1 MPFSMRRLYGHSK
14 HTMRSLRGC
23 LLAIVLLACLPL
35 PGNAASPTLDM
46 HHTSWTARDG
56 TPPFIIAM
64 AQSADG
70 WLWLAASSGLYR
82 FDGVTFE
89 RVKGS
94 NPALRSTNLWGMHLL
109 DSGALW
115 LGYRHGG
122 ASIWQNGKVRNYGL
136 AEGLPP
142 SSTLDFAED
151 ASGRLWIATARGL
164 FLFDGQRWASPAPQ
178 MLAPD
183 SMCTLLRDQQRTLWA
198 QCEGGVYQL
207 PAGATHFT
215 KVPGPKGIGRLVQAP
230 DQTIW
235 SVGGPKAEVVALSG
249 PGMKRPHPAWP
260 APRFAG
266 GTMLFERD
274 GQHVWV
280 VSNNGLVRTGP
291 DGSSAS
297 FGMAQGLSGAMPNFI
312 LQDREGN
319 IWVGTE
325 NGLDRFR
332 PQQLSGVL
340 LPRVNNDS
348 VAIAAAPHGGLWV
361 DQTLLKDP
369 QRKTFDRLPKETP
382 QPAVSVLWRESA
394 SSLWTGAHDGLWHEH
409 DGQRQHLP
417 FPANAPRDP
426 HIYAIARDSAGAPW
440 ISLRQRGIYRW
451 HDGAWSLPPGIP
463 ATMRASLLYRDT
475 SGRMWLGMGD
485 KGVAMQEHGRLRQF
499 GQAEGLQVGIPL
511 QILQVG
517 KDVLVSGENGLFRY
531 DGKRFHHLAGV
542 GDDGLYG
549 ASGMLYVND
558 TLWLNGVAGITVIDG
573 QQLRLAA
580 RDPGHRLRFRRL
592 DHKDGLQGRATQS
605 APLPSAVAGT
615 DGRLWFTTTAG
626 LFWLDPGKQ
635 TSNPLPPPVQIL
647 RVSADGVSHPITG
660 DASVAL
666 PALPARVQI
675 DYTALSL
682 SMPERMQFAYRLEGI
697 DHQWQDG
704 GSSRSTTY
712 TDLPPGSYRFL
723 VKASNNDGV
732 WSNAVAETRF
742 SVAPTLYQSHW
753 FRTLC
758 AIALALMLWWLY
770 RLRLRQVKRQLRAR
784 FGERLDERERIS
796 RELHD
801 TFLQTVQGLVLK
813 IHSLSL
819 QMPADAPMRQ
829 ELERSLA
836 TAEKA
841 LEEGRDRVQALRTST
856 ELQSELVA
864 AVSAAVGDVYRTINN
879 AGGAVLLHA
888 QGSGTVRPLQPEVH
902 EELFAIAREALLNAA
917 HHADAG
923 EVRFDVTYGVQQ
935 FSMCIA
941 DNGKGLPASV
951 LQAGGPGGHFG
962 IVGMRERA
970 ARIGATLNVTSSAQG
985 TQWQLLM
992 PARRAYLS

>member
-1 MPFSMRRLYGHSK
+1 
-14 HTMRSLRGC
+14 MRSLRGW
-23 LLAIVLLACLPL
+23 LFAAIALAGCLPV
-35 PGNAASPTLDM
+35 AHADSPVPDM
-46 HHTSWTARDG
+46 HHTSWTTKDG
-56 TPPFIIAM
+56 APPFIIAM

-70 WLWLAASSGLYR
+70 WLWLASSSGLYR

-89 RVKGS
+89 RIKGS
-94 NPALRSTNLWGMHLL
+94 DPEFRSSNVWGLRLL

-115 LGYRHGG
+115 LGYRYGG
-122 ASIWQNGKVRNYGL
+122 ASVWQDGKVSNYGL
-136 AEGLPP
+136 EEGLPP
-142 SSTLDFAED
+142 SSSLDFAED
-151 ASGRLWIATARGL
+151 ASGRLWIATVRGL
-164 FLFDGQRWASPAPQ
+164 FLFDGQRWARPAPAMQ
-178 MLAPD
+178 APD

-235 SVGGPKAEVVALSG
+235 SVGGPKAEVAALAG
-249 PGMKRPHPAWP
+249 PGIKQPRPAWP

-274 GQHVWV
+274 GRHVWV
-280 VSNNGLVRTGP
+280 VSNNGLVRVAA
-291 DGSSAS
+291 DGSRTS
-297 FGMAQGLSGAMPNFI
+297 FGMPQGLSGAMPNFI

-332 PQQLSGVL
+332 PQQLNGVL
-340 LPRVNNDS
+340 LPRVHNDS
-348 VAIAAAPHGGLWV
+348 VAIAAGPNGGLWV
-361 DQTLLKDP
+361 DRTFLAEP
-369 QRKTFDRLPKETP
+369 QRKAFESLPPETA

-394 SSLWTGAHDGLWHEH
+394 DSLWLAAPDGLWHEH
-409 DGQRQHLP
+409 DGQRLRLP
-417 FPANAPRDP
+417 LPADAP
-426 HIYAIARDSAGAPW
+426 IYPSIYSISRGSDGKPW
-440 ISLRQRGIYRW
+440 IAVRGRGIYHW
-451 HDGAWSLPPGIP
+451 HEGAWSLPPGIP
-463 ATMRASLLYRDT
+463 STMRTNLLYRDAA
-475 SGRMWLGMGD
+475 GRMWLDIGI
-485 KGVAMQEHGRLRQF
+485 KGVAMLEQGRLRQF
-499 GQAEGLQVGIPL
+499 GPADGLQVGIPL
-511 QILQVG
+511 QILQAG
-517 KDVLVSGENGLFRY
+517 KDVLVSGENGVFRF
-531 DGKRFHHLAGV
+531 DGQRFHQLTGTGNDGFYGV
-542 GDDGLYG
+542 
-549 ASGMLYVND
+549 SGMVYLND
-558 TLWLNGVAGITVIDG
+558 TLWMNGTAGITAIDG
-573 QQLRLAA
+573 EQLRLAA
-580 RDPGHRLRFRRL
+580 HHPDTRLRFRRL
-592 DHKDGLQGRATQS
+592 DHKDGLQGMATQS
-605 APLPSAVAGT
+605 SPLPSAVAGT

-626 LFWLDPGKQ
+626 LFWLDTAKPVR
-635 TSNPLPPPVQIL
+635 NAMPPPVHIL
-647 RVSADGVSHPITG
+647 NLSADGVSHVVKPGVSI
-660 DASVAL
+660 AL
-666 PALPARVQI
+666 APQTSRVKI

-682 SMPERMQFAYRLEGI
+682 TMPERMQFAYRLDGV
-697 DHQWQDG
+697 DDQWQDG
-704 GSSRSTTY
+704 GNKRSTTY

-723 VKASNNDGV
+723 VKASNNDGA
-732 WSNAVAETRF
+732 WSKTVAETRF
-742 SVAPTLYQSHW
+742 SVAPTLYQSNW
-753 FRTLC
+753 FRALC
-758 AIALALMLWWLY
+758 AVALALALWWLY
-770 RLRLRQVKRQLRAR
+770 RLRLRQIKRQMRVR
-784 FGERLDERERIS
+784 FEARLDERERIS

-801 TFLQTVQGLVLK
+801 TFLQTVQGLILK
-813 IHSLSL
+813 IDSLSR

-879 AGGAVLLHA
+879 AGEGALLHA
-888 QGSGTVRPLQPEVH
+888 QGSGKARPFQPGLY
-902 EELFAIAREALLNAA
+902 EELFAIAREGLLNAA
-917 HHADAG
+917 RHSEAT
-923 EVRFDVTYGVQQ
+923 EVNFDVVYGAQQ

-985 TQWQLLM
+985 TQWQLVM